1 MGISVSDET
10 LSYSVLIVE
19 QMMTTNG
26 GWQDQVGGIYG
37 GFKETRTKNG
47 LPLEINVRSLQL
59 DKEFIEL
66 VNDRLILIYTGIT
79 RLAKDLLLNVLRN
92 WYGISKK
99 IYDNVDSLVLNG
111 KDCAKALESGN
122 IVEFGQCINKH
133 RQQKLVMAP
142 GSGI

>member
-1 MGISVSDET
+1 MGIKVSNET

-26 GWQDQVGGIYG
+26 GWQDQIGGIYG
-37 GFKETRTKNG
+37 GFKETRTKNC
-47 LPLEINVRSLQL
+47 LPLEMSV
-59 DKEFIEL
+59 KELKLSQDFIEL
-66 VNDRLILIYTGIT
+66 INSRLVLIYTGIT

-111 KDCAKALESGN
+111 KTCCKALEESNLEELGK
-122 IVEFGQCINKH
+122 CINKH
-133 RQQKLVMAP
+133 REQKLVMAP
-142 GSGI
+142 GSG